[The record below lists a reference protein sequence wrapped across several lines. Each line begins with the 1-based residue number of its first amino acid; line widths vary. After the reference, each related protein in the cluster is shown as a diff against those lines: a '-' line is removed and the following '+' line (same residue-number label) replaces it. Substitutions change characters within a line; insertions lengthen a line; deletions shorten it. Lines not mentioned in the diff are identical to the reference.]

1 VQGDLPKVMYTHTPS
16 EYWAG
21 HGSLLHS
28 DLTASRDL
36 DPPEEVRIYIFAG
49 TQHALA
55 TFPPVDSDAD
65 GYHGQHNFN
74 IIDYR
79 ALLRAALTNL
89 DRWVTTGEAPPP
101 SLHPR
106 IDDGTAVPA
115 EGVAET
121 FQRIPGVKLP
131 APMRRF
137 TRLDFGPDPRVP
149 TKIPAEI
156 GNVYPSL
163 VSAVDGDGNELSG
176 IPLPFITV
184 PLATHMGWNLRH
196 PDIGGAGQ
204 VLSTGG
210 ASGGTLRGST
220 IPFSATQEEREAL
233 GDPRRSIEERYA
245 SRSQYLELV
254 KQAAE
259 KLIDQRYLLEEDLE
273 SMISQA
279 AQHYDLLTNR
289 VAESQPVGD

>member
-1 VQGDLPKVMYTHTPS
+1 
-16 EYWAG
+16 
-21 HGSLLHS
+21 
-28 DLTASRDL
+28 
-36 DPPEEVRIYIFAG
+36 
-49 TQHALA
+49 
-55 TFPPVDSDAD
+55 
-65 GYHGQHNFN
+65 
-74 IIDYR
+74 
-79 ALLRAALTNL
+79 
-89 DRWVTTGEAPPP
+89 
-101 SLHPR
+101 
-106 IDDGTAVPA
+106 
-115 EGVAET
+115 
-121 FQRIPGVKLP
+121 
-131 APMRRF
+131 MRRF

-156 GNVYPSL
+156 GNVYPNL
-163 VSAVDGDGNELSG
+163 VSAVDQDGNELSG

-220 IPFSATQEEREAL
+220 IPFPVTQAEREAS

-254 KQAAE
+254 EQAAE
-259 KLIDQRYLLEEDLE
+259 KLVDQRYLLEEDLE

-279 AQHYDLLTNR
+279 AQHYDLLANR
-289 VAESQPVGD
+289 AAESQPVGD

>member
-163 VSAVDGDGNELSG
+163 VSAVDQDGNELAG
-176 IPLPFITV
+176 IPMPFITV
-184 PLATHMGWNLRH
+184 PLASHTGWNLRH
-196 PDIGGAGQ
+196 PDIGGADQ

-220 IPFSATQEEREAL
+220 IPFPATQAEREAL
-233 GDPRRSIEERYA
+233 GDPRRSIEERYDSQA
-245 SRSQYLELV
+245 QYLELI

-259 KLIDQRYLLEEDLE
+259 ELIAQRYLLEEDLE
-273 SMISQA
+273 SIMNQA
-279 AQHYDLLTNR
+279 AQHYDYLANR
-289 VAESQPVGD
+289 VAEGLTSVS